1 MSEIPLEINRII
13 NGKNIETRE
22 SMHLLGKD
30 PLFTPVFDISIRRQ
44 KDLALARLKLL
55 ISKKLVSVKNF
66 RTDPENI
73 FTMHE
78 MLGYIDG
85 NLATKFTVQFNLF
98 GGTIVGLG
106 GSNHEEF
113 LDKLDNL
120 DVIGCFCLTEL
131 GYGNNAIEMETTATY
146 DNEKKEFIIN
156 CPTIRS
162 QKFWITNGAYHA
174 NYSIVFAQTYVNGK
188 HEGINAFLVKMRN
201 EDGSLI
207 KGVIIDDMGHK
218 MGLNG
223 IDNARIIFKNVSTSS
238 KLMLDKISSINEKTG
253 EFSCKIKGKR
263 SRFIYAANRLLSGR
277 LCIASMCI
285 SATKLALAITIRYG
299 NLRLSNG
306 KSGKSDTPIFD
317 YQLFQNQ
324 IIPLLCKTLI
334 YNISLLNIREKYSHY
349 ILNEDKY
356 SENDVNNIIRLSCYI
371 KPLIAWHTNKVG
383 NICRERCGGQGYLS
397 INMVEATIYGAH
409 SGITAEGDSS
419 VLMQKV
425 SKEYVEDFAK
435 GILTLPYENYKDDTK
450 KFNSKD
456 DILLNL
462 DDVIALIKIRESNLL
477 QNLAEKTMSKLD
489 EVFETWMLNE
499 SDSIQDLSIT
509 YGKRNSLESFINSN
523 LFKSKNVEL
532 YNNIALLDALLY
544 IKEHLHWYILND
556 FISKN
561 ACLKL
566 DPIIDNLVKKIAK
579 FAEEICS
586 GFNIPK
592 SSLNVPIYSGY
603 QKYYSVD
610 KTDGEHYSVRLPKF

>member
-1 MSEIPLEINRII
+1 MSGIPFEINNII
-13 NGKNIETRE
+13 NGSNKETRE

-30 PLFTPVFDISIRRQ
+30 PLFTPLFDISIRKQ

-98 GGTIVGLG
+98 GGTIIGLG
-106 GSNHEEF
+106 GVNHEEF
-113 LDKLDNL
+113 LDKLDSL
-120 DVIGCFCLTEL
+120 DIIGCFCLTEL

-146 DNEKKEFIIN
+146 DNNTKNFIIN
-156 CPTIRS
+156 CPTIKS

-201 EDGSLI
+201 SDGSLVN
-207 KGVIIDDMGHK
+207 GVTIDDMGHK

-223 IDNARIIFKNVSTSS
+223 IDNARIIFKNVPTSS
-238 KLMLDKISSINEKTG
+238 KMMLNKISNLNENTG
-253 EFSCKIKGKR
+253 EFTSKIKGKR

-285 SATKLALAITIRYG
+285 SAAKLAIVITIRYA
-299 NLRLSNG
+299 NMRLSNG
-306 KSGKSDTPIFD
+306 KSGKSDTPIFN

-334 YNISLLNIREKYSHY
+334 YNVSLLNIRNQYSQY

-356 SENDVNNIIRLSCYI
+356 SENDINSIIRLCCYI

-397 INMVEATIYGAH
+397 INMVEAAIYGAH

-425 SKEYVEDFAK
+425 AKEYVEDFTK
-435 GILTLPYENYKDDTK
+435 GILTLPYENYLEDNKN
-450 KFNSKD
+450 FNSKMD
-456 DILLNL
+456 IFYNLNDLILLM
-462 DDVIALIKIRESNLL
+462 KIRESSLL
-477 QNLAEKTMSKLD
+477 SSLAEKTIGKLD

-499 SDSIQDLSIT
+499 SDLIQDLALT
-509 YGKRNSLESFINSN
+509 FGKRHSLEGFINSN
-523 LFKSKNVEL
+523 LFKTKNSEL
-532 YNNIALLDALLY
+532 YTAIASLDALTY
-544 IKEHLHWYILND
+544 IKENLHWYILND
-556 FISKN
+556 YLNKK
-561 ACLKL
+561 ACLNL
-566 DPIIDNLVKKIAK
+566 DDIINELVKKVAK

-586 GFNIPK
+586 GFNIPR

-610 KTDGEHYSVRLPKF
+610 KTDGEHYSVKFPKF